1 MRFLRRSLVGIFLM
15 SLTLGI
21 FYYASTLVTGAVQE
35 RMNAEPRSFPQQER
49 VFAVNVVTVEPQ
61 SISPVLTVFGELR
74 SQRTL
79 DLRSAV
85 GGTVLEADPA
95 LIEGG
100 VVKAGQLLMK
110 IDPTTA
116 QAARDRAAAD
126 LQDAQAELRDAE
138 RGLVLAR
145 DELTAAQSQYELRA
159 QALTRAQDLESRG
172 VGTTAAVE
180 TAELAKSSAN
190 ASVLSRRQ
198 SIASAEARLDQS
210 RTRLARAQIGL
221 SEADRALEDTE
232 VFAVFDGSL
241 ADVTV
246 ALGGR
251 VTPNERFAT
260 LLDPRQLEV
269 AFRVSTSQYA
279 RLLTGEGTLLQAP
292 VVVTLDSSGT
302 ALTAEGV
309 ITREGAAVGAGQ
321 TGRLIFARLNATPG
335 FRPGDFVTVSVN
347 EPTLERVALVP
358 ATAVASD
365 NTVLVVNSEDRL
377 ELRDT
382 EVLRRQGDD
391 VIISARGLRGE
402 RIVAARS
409 PLLGA
414 GIGVRPLT
422 AEEASAAPAPPPPP
436 ETVALEPERRAKLV
450 AFVTDSQMPPPVK
463 ARLLGQLEAE
473 EVPAEMVTNLERRM
487 GS

>member
-15 SLTLGI
+15 SLTAGLLY
-21 FYYASTLVTGAVQE
+21 FAYTLLAGAVQE
-35 RMNAEPRSFPQQER
+35 RLSAEPRSFPQQER
-49 VFAVNVVTVEPQ
+49 VFAVNVVTVEPG

-79 DLRSAV
+79 ELRSAV

-95 LIEGG
+95 LVEGG
-100 VVKAGQLLMK
+100 VVKAGQLLMR

-116 QAARDRAAAD
+116 QASRDRAAAD

-145 DELTAAQSQYELRA
+145 DELTAAQAQFDLRD
-159 QALTRAQDLESRG
+159 QALSRARDLQARG
-172 VGTTAAVE
+172 VGTAAAVE
-180 TAELAKSSAN
+180 TAELAESAAN
-190 ASVLSRRQ
+190 ASVLTRRQ
-198 SIASAEARLDQS
+198 AIASAEARLDQS
-210 RTRLARAQIGL
+210 RTRLDRARIGL
-221 SEADRALEDTE
+221 AEADRALEDTE

-241 ADVTV
+241 ADVTI
-246 ALGGR
+246 ALGAR

-269 AFRVSTSQYA
+269 AFRVSTSQYS
-279 RLLTGEGTLLQAP
+279 RLLSGDGDLLQAP
-292 VVVTLDSSGT
+292 VVVTLNSSGT
-302 ALTAEGV
+302 SLTADGV

-321 TGRLIFARLNATPG
+321 TGRLIFARLDATPG

-347 EPTLERVALVP
+347 EPTLDGVALLP

-365 NTVLVVNSEDRL
+365 GTVLVVNAEDRL
-377 ELRDT
+377 ELRQTD
-382 EVLRRQGDD
+382 VLRRQGDD
-391 VIISARGLRGE
+391 VIIAAGDLRGE
-402 RIVAARS
+402 RLVAVRS

-422 AEEASAAPAPPPPP
+422 AEEASAPPAAP
-436 ETVALEPERRAKLV
+436 ETVTLDPDRRAKLV
-450 AFVTDSQMPPPVK
+450 AFVTDSGMPEPVK
-463 ARLLGQLEAE
+463 ARMLGQLEQD
-473 EVPAEMVTNLERRM
+473 EVPADMVTNLERRM

>member
-1 MRFLRRSLVGIFLM
+1 MRFLRRSLVGVFLM
-15 SLTLGI
+15 SVTLGL
-21 FYYASTLVTGAVQE
+21 FYYASTLVSGAVQE
-35 RMNAEPRSFPQQER
+35 RMNAEPRSFPQRER

-95 LIEGG
+95 LVEGG
-100 VVKAGQLLMK
+100 VVKAGQLLMR

-138 RGLVLAR
+138 RGLILAR
-145 DELTAAQSQYELRA
+145 DELTAAQSQFELRA
-159 QALTRAQDLESRG
+159 QALTRARDLQSRG
-172 VGTTAAVE
+172 VGTTANVE
-180 TAELAKSSAN
+180 TAELAESSAN

-198 SIASAEARLDQS
+198 SVASAEARLDQS
-210 RTRLARAQIGL
+210 RTRLARAEIGL
-221 SEADRALEDTE
+221 NEADRALDDTE

-241 ADVTV
+241 SDVTV

-269 AFRVSTSQYA
+269 AFRVSTSQYS
-279 RLLTGEGTLLQAP
+279 RLLSGDGSLIEAP
-292 VVVTLDSSGT
+292 VVVTLDSSGD
-302 ALTAEGV
+302 ALSAEGM

-321 TGRLIFARLNATPG
+321 TGRLIFARLSATPG
-335 FRPGDFVTVSVN
+335 LRPGDFVTVSVN
-347 EPTLERVALVP
+347 EPTLDGVALVP

-365 NTVLVVNSEDRL
+365 STVLVVNAEDRL
-377 ELRDT
+377 ELRET
-382 EVLRRQGDD
+382 SVLRRQGDD
-391 VIISARGLRGE
+391 VIIVAAGLEGE

-422 AEEASAAPAPPPPP
+422 AEEASAPPTAAPPP

-450 AFVTDSQMPPPVK
+450 AFVTDSRMPDAVK
-463 ARLLGQLEAE
+463 TRMLGQLESD
-473 EVPAEMVTNLERRM
+473 EVPVEMVTNLEARM
-487 GS
+487 ES